1 MLFPQII
8 HRRRGDKYSLKK
20 STTSLAP
27 PEYKIN
33 HTKLMSLCTGCNMFR
48 VFGSGTAPGWE
59 LHLGEEKGI
68 SVRIYFNEK
77 L

>member
-1 MLFPQII
+1 
-8 HRRRGDKYSLKK
+8 
-20 STTSLAP
+20 
-27 PEYKIN
+27 
-33 HTKLMSLCTGCNMFR
+33 MSLCTGCNMFR